1 MARQKEALGMGMDAL
16 FMENDTKDLRSQ
28 RLRLTEISPNK
39 AQPRR
44 DFDDEALET
53 LADSIKQHGVLQPIL
68 VRPLPMGGYQ
78 IVAGERRWR
87 ASRLAGLDEIP
98 VFIRELTD
106 VETARIAMVENLQRE
121 DLNPIEEAQGYKSL
135 MEETGATQDEIAK
148 VVGKSRSAVANS
160 LRLLGLD
167 EKCLEM
173 TKNGGI
179 SPGHARALLAVE
191 DVAARCELAK
201 KIVKEE
207 LSVRQ
212 TEALVKSISAEA
224 ETAKPAKQPKK
235 RESYFREIELAL
247 KDSIGRICTVK
258 ENKAGGGTFSIE
270 FYDREDLAEIAK
282 LLEKIQSRKN
292 AE

>member
-16 FMENDTKDLRSQ
+16 FMENDTKATRSQ
-28 RLRLTEISPNK
+28 KLRLTEISPNK

-44 DFDDEALET
+44 DFDDSALET

-106 VETARIAMVENLQRE
+106 SEAARIAMVENLQRE
-121 DLNPIEEAQGYKSL
+121 DLNPIEEAQGYRSL

-167 EKCLEM
+167 EKCMEL

-191 DVAARCELAK
+191 DVSERNELAK

-212 TEALVKSISAEA
+212 TEALVKSLSSQ
-224 ETAKPAKQPKK
+224 PSQPKQPKSKK

-247 KDSIGRICTVK
+247 KDSIGRVCTVK
-258 ENKAGGGTFSIE
+258 ENKAGGGMFSIE

-282 LLEKIQSRKN
+282 LLERIQSKN
-292 AE
+292 NG

>member
-16 FMENDTKDLRSQ
+16 FMENDTKDNRSQ
-28 RLRLTEISPNK
+28 RLRITEISPNK

-44 DFDDEALET
+44 DFDDGALET
-53 LADSIKQHGVLQPIL
+53 LAESIAQHGVLQPIL
-68 VRPLPMGGYQ
+68 VRPLPSGGYQ

-87 ASRLAGLDEIP
+87 ASRMAGLDEIP
-98 VFIRELTD
+98 VFIRELSDT
-106 VETARIAMVENLQRE
+106 EMARIALVENLQRE
-121 DLNPIEEAQGYKSL
+121 DLNPIEEAKGYKSL
-135 MEETGATQDEIAK
+135 MDETGATQDEIAK
-148 VVGKSRSAVANS
+148 TVGKSRSAVANS
-160 LRLLGLD
+160 LRLLSLD
-167 EKCLEM
+167 DKCMEL
-173 TKNGGI
+173 TKKGDI

-191 DVAARCELAK
+191 DTAARVELAK
-201 KIVKEE
+201 KISKED

-212 TEALVKSISAEA
+212 VEALVKELSAL
-224 ETAKPAKQPKK
+224 PKQPKAKK

-258 ENKAGGGTFSIE
+258 EKKTGGGTFSIE

-282 LLEKIQSRKN
+282 LLEKLQEKHN

>member
-39 AQPRR
+39 SQPRR
-44 DFDDEALET
+44 DFDDAALET

-106 VETARIAMVENLQRE
+106 AETSRIAMVENLQRE

-167 EKCLEM
+167 DKCMEL

-191 DVAARCELAK
+191 DVSARGELAK
-201 KIVKEE
+201 RIVREE

-212 TEALVKSISAEA
+212 TEALVKSLSE
-224 ETAKPAKQPKK
+224 EPAKPKKQPKR

-247 KDSIGRICTVK
+247 KDSIGRVCTVK
-258 ENKAGGGTFSIE
+258 ENKTGGGTFTIE

-282 LLEKIQSRKN
+282 LLERIQQKHN
-292 AE
+292 DE